1 LIIRPRPRAWELLG
15 IFRLSIVPKILPQ
28 ILMIAVFS
36 LLIAGLG
43 YRFPV
48 LLRTLNVAPFTLLG
62 IALSIFLGFR
72 NNISYDRWW
81 EARRQLGAL
90 IGDIRSLARLLMTL
104 PGRDRARRERM
115 VRKLIAYVP
124 PHGASAQPVYTCTGQ
139 FLRSGIGTD

>member
-1 LIIRPRPRAWELLG
+1 MIIRQRPRAWELLG

-28 ILMIAVFS
+28 ILMIAVFP

-104 PGRDRARRERM
+104 PQQ
-115 VRKLIAYVP
+115 LFS
-124 PHGASAQPVYTCTGQ
+124 SAQQLVTPE
-139 FLRSGIGTD
+139 IA